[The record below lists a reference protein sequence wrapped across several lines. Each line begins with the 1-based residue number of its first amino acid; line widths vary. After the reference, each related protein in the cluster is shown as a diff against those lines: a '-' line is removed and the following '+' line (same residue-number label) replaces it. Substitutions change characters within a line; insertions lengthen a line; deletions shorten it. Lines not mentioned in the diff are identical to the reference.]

1 MPAFNGN
8 YMPCNLHANPCTLC
22 MHGSL
27 QSGLARKRAFEGRT
41 AGKKKPLGV
50 AAASGINVTG
60 MMNHSA
66 RLFAPYSAA
75 LEPPAVVPA
84 EAGR

>member
-1 MPAFNGN
+1 
-8 YMPCNLHANPCTLC
+8 

-27 QSGLARKRAFEGRT
+27 HSGLARKRAFERQM
-41 AGKKKPLGV
+41 AGVKKAAVV

-60 MMNHSA
+60 RMNHSA
-66 RLFAPYSAA
+66 RLFVPYSAA
-75 LEPPAVVPA
+75 LEPLVAVPA

>member
-1 MPAFNGN
+1 MPAFNGG
-8 YMPCNLHANPCTLC
+8 YVPCNLHANPCTLC

-27 QSGLARKRAFEGRT
+27 QSRLARKRVFEGQKKA
-41 AGKKKPLGV
+41 AGM

-60 MMNHSA
+60 RMNHSA

-75 LEPPAVVPA
+75 LGPPAVVPA